1 MLINAVSEPAQ
12 KHVLHNFQL
21 LLDALRRYSKL
32 IGVERVSHCHQPL
45 TQNSITPWTFAGF
58 FARNKIN
65 YKLQCSVGH
74 DSRPCVKLILRHVWA
89 NTHMWIGQEAR
100 SESAYESEYEM
111 KLNLTRVDSNRQ
123 KFVARLLSAVHVF
136 SWLGAP
142 GKCIYFTLF
151 STFIGILHFCWF
163 CASQIRNGS
172 CRQSA
177 FLLLLKLQWNIF
189 YKKFVQLSMELQ

>member
-1 MLINAVSEPAQ
+1 MLINAVSEAAQ

-89 NTHMWIGQEAR
+89 NTHVDWPRGQ
-100 SESAYESEYEM
+100 
-111 KLNLTRVDSNRQ
+111 
-123 KFVARLLSAVHVF
+123 
-136 SWLGAP
+136 
-142 GKCIYFTLF
+142 
-151 STFIGILHFCWF
+151 IGI
-163 CASQIRNGS
+163 SVRIRIWNETQLNSSRFESTKVCSSPFECCS
-172 CRQSA
+172 C
-177 FLLLLKLQWNIF
+177 
-189 YKKFVQLSMELQ
+189 VQLAWSTS